1 MRKTHR
7 PRRLVVGDQ
16 CWLWTVRHRHP
27 ECREVLSLRREGSR
41 EVLRIVFRPG
51 PGRFVPDGFLHSG
64 AVMDDRRRSLNLHE
78 PGVVRKLLDAAVG
91 GAALLMGVPPL
102 ERSRER
108 GRAESL
114 GERGALPATAGA
126 RERELD
132 GWPLFDAVAGS
143 GPVPPSP
150 RRLTP

>member
-7 PRRLVVGDQ
+7 PRRLVVGGQ
-16 CWLWTVRHRHP
+16 RWLWTVRHRHP
-27 ECREVLSLRREGSR
+27 ECREVLSLRREGRR

-91 GAALLMGVPPL
+91 DAALPDRTEG
-102 ERSRER
+102 S
-108 GRAESL
+108 
-114 GERGALPATAGA
+114 GERGGLPTTAGA

-132 GWPLFDAVAGS
+132 GWPLFDAVVGS
-143 GPVPPSP
+143 GPAPPSP